1 MTLVQSPFVRYPLS
15 HNSNPC
21 HIIPKLFNLHD
32 HQHHPSTP
40 TPSPHIPSTLPPLSL
55 LIQLFRPLNPLLL
68 TPLHRRHIYPKT
80 SALRHPP
87 NPQTSPL
94 TTHSHRNLRP
104 LGLKVLRGRLLAR
117 AGSVLVVVVF
127 MVAGCGFRGRGGV
140 FGDFF
145 VDVGGGFFFGGED
158 GHDCLIWLFEM
169 WEGGTERGDG

>member
-1 MTLVQSPFVRYPLS
+1 MTLVQSPLVRYPLS

-40 TPSPHIPSTLPPLSL
+40 TPSPHIPSTLPPSHSLFNSSALLILSSL
-55 LIQLFRPLNPLLL
+55 LPSTGGTSI
-68 TPLHRRHIYPKT
+68 PKHQH
-80 SALRHPP
+80 SGIPP

-158 GHDCLIWLFEM
+158 GHGCLIWLFEM